1 MTSGHC
7 HRQIYASGDPSESPV
22 QSFTVSSRRAVD
34 NFTSAWLFKAA
45 WLCFAAV
52 VFRQVRA
59 PTSPRYSMHFQPCHV
74 QGIRFSTSS
83 AVRRKSH
90 GNHASPASRG
100 VTNHTTL
107 GQTNGPV
114 ANGSQ
119 FLLMRDHQGGCIDL
133 LQPSSFHG
141 GGSTI
146 FWGHIPVM
154 YSQLCSDIT
163 HKPVIP
169 SLCQI
174 LSPAMGFDY
183 TWMQNTLW

>member
-119 FLLMRDHQGGCIDL
+119 FSWCV
-133 LQPSSFHG
+133 
-141 GGSTI
+141 TI
-146 FWGHIPVM
+146 RVVALIS
-154 YSQLCSDIT
+154 YSQVHFMEVGQLSFGAIFLWCIANCA
-163 HKPVIP
+163 VI
-169 SLCQI
+169 
-174 LSPAMGFDY
+174 
-183 TWMQNTLW
+183 

>member
-1 MTSGHC
+1 M
-7 HRQIYASGDPSESPV
+7 
-22 QSFTVSSRRAVD
+22 D

-59 PTSPRYSMHFQPCHV
+59 PTSPRYSVHFQPCYV

-107 GQTNGPV
+107 GQTNGLV

-141 GGSTI
+141 GGSTLSFGAI
-146 FWGHIPVM
+146 FLWCIANCAVIF
-154 YSQLCSDIT
+154 Y
-163 HKPVIP
+163 PVIP
-169 SLCQI
+169 SSCQI

-183 TWMQNTLW
+183 PLVN